1 MRKPGIVILAA
12 VALSALAGSARA
24 DIVSV
29 HGQARGF
36 DIEPTV
42 YLAKI
47 GLAVDLQGSFEFWY
61 SYSTTQQ
68 FSPGAFKLV
77 SKNASG
83 AVIDTIDLNPTTV
96 GWSAHDNNGSGSE
109 ETGFSDEYVAGTQS
123 TRAGTTY
130 QVLVDLVDR
139 QRNMLP
145 GSPETYLNTPWP
157 ENYLGVGVADPSC
170 DPNFCEGFVAH
181 ITSLSATVTPELV
194 DTDGDGVPDGQDKCP
209 AASSGAVN
217 ADGCTIAQLVPCA
230 GPSGGGV
237 WKNHGRYVSELAR
250 IAQQFVDAGLITEDE
265 KDEIVAGAAAS
276 SCGK

>member
-1 MRKPGIVILAA
+1 MRKPGIVTLAA

-36 DIEPTV
+36 EIEPTV

-47 GLAVDLQGSFEFWY
+47 GFAVDLQGSFEFWY

-68 FSPGAFKLV
+68 FSPGTFKLV
-77 SKNASG
+77 SKNAAG

-96 GWSAHDNNGSGSE
+96 IWRANDNVGSDN
-109 ETGFSDEYVAGTQS
+109 SDEYTAGAQS
-123 TRAGTTY
+123 TRAGTAY
-130 QVLVDLVDR
+130 QVVVDLLDR

-145 GSPETYLNTPWP
+145 GSPEVYLNTPWP

-170 DPNFCEGFVAH
+170 DPNFCEGFVAL
-181 ITSLSATVTPELV
+181 ITSLSATVTPEVL

-217 ADGCTIAQLVPCA
+217 ADGCTIAQIVPCA
-230 GPSGGGV
+230 GPSGGGT